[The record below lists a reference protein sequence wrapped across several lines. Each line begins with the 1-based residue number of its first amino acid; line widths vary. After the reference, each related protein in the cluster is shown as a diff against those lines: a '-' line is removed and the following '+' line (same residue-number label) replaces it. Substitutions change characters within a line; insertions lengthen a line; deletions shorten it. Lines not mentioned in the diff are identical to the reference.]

1 MPPSR
6 SLPLFGHGI
15 ASSAR
20 RLLSFSLVL
29 GIALSGQ
36 AVLATPAAAADDIEI
51 ETMTVSA
58 DGDQEIDLDTSLY
71 LPGEIQNTAAPAVIL
86 GHGFGGSKDSVA
98 PEAQA
103 LAESGYVVLT
113 YSARGHGASGGQIGL
128 NDPDFE
134 IADLAVMIDL
144 LANRREVA
152 TDSAG
157 DPVVGVAGASYGGAL
172 ALLGAAYDDRI
183 DAIVPQITWNS
194 LTRALFPDQVGSPE
208 AGAFA
213 GAPAPGDD
221 GVFKKLWA
229 GLFFSSSSGL
239 SGSGGRN
246 GNSGADGADEAP
258 PTLPAGT
265 DLSCGRFRAE
275 ICAAYQEA
283 AVSGRLT
290 PEMTELLDRVSP
302 AGVLDRIDA
311 PTMLVQGLADT
322 LFPLSEADANARG
335 IAENGTPVKVVWF
348 RGGHDG
354 GTNSADVTRLRG
366 LTRAWFDHYLKG
378 TGPDPGTTFEFPEPN
393 ALAAG
398 LTASGGAGGA
408 DERTSTLPAY
418 PGLVTA
424 DGATP
429 EAETSDMPLSGPPA
443 QPVVNPAG
451 GLPAAISTIPGL
463 SAGLSSLGGALGA
476 GALLDI
482 PGQSAFFA
490 TEPRESP
497 IDIVGSVQTE
507 VLVTAPT
514 GTAVLFAKLYD
525 TTQDGLPTLL
535 GGVAPLRLSG
545 LATDPRQAEPVD
557 ITLPTLVH
565 RLEVGHSLLLV
576 LSSTDQGYSS
586 PVDPAVYG
594 IGLPTGAG
602 LAIPTVSG
610 TVASSGQSAWLLFA
624 GVVAGL
630 GLVLIGIVFW
640 WGRRNR
646 ARAAT
651 IDPEIADV
659 PLVVRGVSK
668 TYPDGLKA
676 VQDLTFAVRHGQVVG
691 LLGPNGAGKTT
702 ALRMAMGLISPT
714 EGEIRVFGHKVTFGA
729 PVLSRIGA
737 FVEGTGALP
746 HLSGKDNL
754 ALYWAATGRPAKDAH
769 VEEAL
774 AIAGLGT
781 AINKRVKT
789 YSQGMRQRLALAQ
802 AMLGLPDLLVLDEPT
817 NGLDP
822 PQIREM
828 RDVLHRYVEA
838 GRTVL
843 ISSHMLAEVEQTCTH
858 VVVMHHGKL
867 IAQGSVEEIIGTG
880 GAVLLGV
887 DDRPAARALLS
898 SMDGIRQLEDDDDGL
913 IVDLDGYPRGEVV
926 SRLVSAGIGVERV
939 IPRRR
944 LEDAFISLVEEDRT

>member
-1 MPPSR
+1 MG
-6 SLPLFGHGI
+6 F
-15 ASSAR
+15 SAR
-20 RLLSFSLVL
+20 RLLAVPLLL
-29 GIALSGQ
+29 GVAVSGQ
-36 AVLATPAAAADDIEI
+36 IVLATSAAAADDVGV
-51 ETMTVSA
+51 ETMTVPA
-58 DGDQEIDLDTSLY
+58 DGDEDVALDTSLY
-71 LPGEIQNTAAPAVIL
+71 VPAASQDEPAPAVIV
-86 GHGFGGSKDSVA
+86 GHGFGGSKDSVET
-98 PEAQA
+98 EAQA

-113 YSARGHGASGGQIGL
+113 YSARGHGASGGLIGL

-134 IADLAVMIDL
+134 IADLSVMVDL
-144 LANRREVA
+144 LADRSEVA
-152 TDSAG
+152 TDSDG
-157 DPVVGVAGASYGGAL
+157 DPVVGVTGASYGGAL
-172 ALLGAAYDDRI
+172 SLLGAAYDDRI

-194 LTRALFPDQVGSPE
+194 LTRSLFPDQVGAPE
-208 AGAFA
+208 ADAFA

-229 GLFFSSSSGL
+229 GLFFSTASGRG
-239 SGSGGRN
+239 GSGAAGDRAE
-246 GNSGADGADEAP
+246 GPPPGAPGVP
-258 PTLPAGT
+258 
-265 DLSCGRFRAE
+265 DLTCGRFRAE
-275 ICAAYQEA
+275 VCAAYQEA
-283 AVSGRLT
+283 AVTGRLS
-290 PEMTELLDRVSP
+290 PEMAEILDRVSP
-302 AGVLDRIDA
+302 AGVLDRIEA
-311 PTMLVQGLADT
+311 PTMLVQGLSDT

-335 IAENGTPVKVVWF
+335 IAENGTPVKMVWY

-354 GTNSADVTRLRG
+354 GSNEDDVVRLRE
-366 LTRAWFDHYLKG
+366 LTLAWFDHYLKG
-378 TGPDPGTTFEFPEPN
+378 TGPDPGTIFEFPEPN

-398 LTASGGAGGA
+398 LTASGGAGGT
-408 DERTSTLPAY
+408 DERISTLPAY
-418 PGLVTA
+418 PGLAAA
-424 DGATP
+424 DGSTP
-429 EAETSDMPLSGPPA
+429 EATSTEFELSGPPV

-482 PGQSAFFA
+482 PGQSAFFSIDPM
-490 TEPRESP
+490 TSSV
-497 IDIVGSVQTE
+497 DIVGSVRTQ
-507 VLVTAPT
+507 VLVASPT

-525 TTQDGLPTLL
+525 TTDGGSPTLL
-535 GGVAPLRLSG
+535 GGVAPLRLSD
-545 LATDPRQAEPVD
+545 LATDPRGAEPID
-557 ITLPTLVH
+557 ITLPPLVH
-565 RLEVGHSLLLV
+565 RLETGHSLLLV
-576 LSSTDQGYSS
+576 LSTTDQGYSS
-586 PVDPAVYG
+586 PVDPVVYG
-594 IGLPTGAG
+594 IGLPTGAA
-602 LAIPTVSG
+602 LSIRTVSG
-610 TVASSGQSAWLLFA
+610 TVAASGQPAWLLFA
-624 GVVAGL
+624 GIVAGL
-630 GLVLIGIVFW
+630 GVVLIGIVLW

-646 ARAAT
+646 ARAST
-651 IDPEIADV
+651 IDPELADV
-659 PLVVRGVSK
+659 PLDVRGLSK

-676 VQDLTFAVRHGQVVG
+676 VQDLSFQVRHGQVVG

-702 ALRMAMGLISPT
+702 ALRMAMGLIRPT

-754 ALYWAATGRPAKDAH
+754 ALYWAATGRPPQDAH

-867 IAQGSVEEIIGTG
+867 IAEGSVEEIIGTG
-880 GAVLLGV
+880 GSVLLGV

-898 SMDGIRQLEDDDDGL
+898 SIDGIRQLEDDDDGL

-926 SRLVSAGIGVERV
+926 NRLVSAGIGVERV

-944 LEDAFISLVEEDRT
+944 LEDAFISLVEEDRS

>member
-6 SLPLFGHGI
+6 SWSFPRRGI
-15 ASSAR
+15 ADSAR
-20 RLLSFSLVL
+20 RL
-29 GIALSGQ
+29 IALPLLLAISLSGLLL
-36 AVLATPAAAADDIEI
+36 LASSAGAADDVSI
-51 ETMTVSA
+51 ETMEVEASGA
-58 DGDQEIDLDTSLY
+58 GDVQLDTSLY
-71 LPGEIQNTAAPAVIL
+71 IPAGSVDSAAPAVIL
-86 GHGFGGSKDSVA
+86 GHGFGGSKDSVSTD
-98 PEAQA
+98 AQA
-103 LAESGYVVLT
+103 LADAGYVVLA
-113 YSARGHGASGGQIGL
+113 YSARGHGNSGGLIGL
-128 NDPDFE
+128 NDPQFE
-134 IADLAVMIDL
+134 IADLSVMIDL
-144 LANRREVA
+144 LADRPEVA

-194 LTRALFPDQVGSPE
+194 LTRSLFPDQVGSPE
-208 AGAFA
+208 ADAFA
-213 GAPAPGDD
+213 GAPAPGED

-229 GLFFSSSSGL
+229 GLFFSTASGFGGT
-239 SGSGGRN
+239 SGTVGPGVTGGA
-246 GNSGADGADEAP
+246 GPDLA
-258 PTLPAGT
+258 AGT
-265 DLSCGRFRAE
+265 DLTCGRFRAE

-283 AVSGRLT
+283 AVTGRLT
-290 PEMTELLDRVSP
+290 PEIAEVLDRASP
-302 AGVLDRIDA
+302 AGVLDQISA
-311 PTMLVQGLADT
+311 PTMLVQGLSDT

-335 IAENGTPVKVVWF
+335 IAENGTPVKMVWY

-354 GTNSADVTRLRG
+354 GTNSDDVVRLRE
-366 LTRAWFDHYLKG
+366 LTQTWFDHYLKG

-398 LTASGGAGGA
+398 TTTFGDS
-408 DERTSTLPAY
+408 DERISTLPAY
-418 PGLVTA
+418 PGLSA
-424 DGATP
+424 EDGSTQEAT
-429 EAETSDMPLSGPPA
+429 TSEFELTGPPV

-490 TEPRESP
+490 TEPMRESV
-497 IDIVGSVQTE
+497 DIVGSISSQ
-507 VLVTAPT
+507 VLMTSPT

-525 TTQDGLPTLL
+525 TTENGSPSLL

-545 LATDPRQAEPVD
+545 LAADPREAQPVD
-557 ITLPTLVH
+557 ITLPPLVY
-565 RLEVGHSLLLV
+565 RLETGHSLLLV
-576 LSSTDQGYSS
+576 LSTTDQGYSS
-586 PVDPAVYG
+586 PVEPVVYG
-594 IGLPTGAG
+594 IGLPSGAA
-602 LAIPTVSG
+602 LTVPTVTGS
-610 TVASSGQSAWLLFA
+610 VSSQGQPAWLLFA
-624 GVVAGL
+624 GIVGGL
-630 GLVLIGIVFW
+630 GLLLIGIVFW

-646 ARAAT
+646 TRAST

-676 VQDLTFAVRHGQVVG
+676 VQDLSFRVGHGQVVG

-702 ALRMAMGLISPT
+702 ALRMAMGLIRPT

-754 ALYWAATGRPAKDAH
+754 ALYWAATGRPAEDAH

-867 IAQGSVEEIIGTG
+867 IAEGSVEEIIGTG

-887 DDRPAARALLS
+887 DDAEAARALLS
-898 SMDGIRQLEDDDDGL
+898 SIAGIRQLADDDDGL
-913 IVDLDGYPRGEVV
+913 IVDLDGYPRTDVV
-926 SRLVSAGIGVERV
+926 NQLVGAGIGVERV

-944 LEDAFISLVEEDRT
+944 LEDAFISLVEEDRS

>member
-6 SLPLFGHGI
+6 SLSLRGRGIALAAGRLLALPLLLGI
-15 ASSAR
+15 AVSGQVVAASSA
-20 RLLSFSLVL
+20 
-29 GIALSGQ
+29 A
-36 AVLATPAAAADDIEI
+36 AVDDIGV
-51 ETMTVSA
+51 ETMTVPA
-58 DGDQEIDLDTSLY
+58 DGDEDIDLDTNLY
-71 LPGEIQNTAAPAVIL
+71 VPAATEDTPAPAVIL
-86 GHGFGGSKDSVA
+86 GHGFGGSKDSVET
-98 PEAQA
+98 EAQA
-103 LAESGYVVLT
+103 LAGAGYVVLT
-113 YSARGHGASGGQIGL
+113 YSARGHGASGGLIGL
-128 NDPDFE
+128 NDPEFE
-134 IADLAVMIDL
+134 IADLSVMIDL
-144 LANRREVA
+144 LADRAEVT
-152 TDSAG
+152 TDSDG
-157 DPVVGVAGASYGGAL
+157 DPVVGVTGASYGGAL
-172 ALLGAAYDDRI
+172 SLLGAGYDDRI

-194 LTRALFPDQVGSPE
+194 LTRALFPDQVGSPD

-213 GAPAPGDD
+213 GAPAPGED

-229 GLFFSSSSGL
+229 GLFFSTASGLRGPGSSG
-239 SGSGGRN
+239 G
-246 GNSGADGADEAP
+246 DGPSSE
-258 PTLPAGT
+258 TLGVT
-265 DLSCGRFRAE
+265 DLTCGRFRTE
-275 ICAAYQEA
+275 VCAAYQEA
-283 AVSGRLT
+283 AVTGRLS
-290 PEMTELLDRVSP
+290 PEMAEILDRVSP

-311 PTMLVQGLADT
+311 PTMLIQGLSDT

-335 IAENGTPVKVVWF
+335 IAQNGTPVKMVWY

-354 GTNSADVTRLRG
+354 GSNEDDVVRLRE
-366 LTRAWFDHYLKG
+366 LTLAWFDHYLKG

-418 PGLVTA
+418 PGLVGP
-424 DGATP
+424 DGSAP
-429 EAETSDMPLSGPPA
+429 EATVGEMPLSGPPA
-443 QPVVNPAG
+443 QFAVNPAG

-463 SAGLSSLGGALGA
+463 SASLSSLGGALGA
-476 GALLDI
+476 GAFLDI
-482 PGQSAFFA
+482 PGQSAFFS
-490 TEPRESP
+490 TTPRESS
-497 IDIVGSVQTE
+497 IDIVGAVQSQ
-507 VLVTAPT
+507 VLVASPT

-525 TTQDGLPTLL
+525 TTEDGSPTLL

-545 LATDPRQAEPVD
+545 LGTDPRQAEPID
-557 ITLPTLVH
+557 ITLPPLVH

-576 LSSTDQGYSS
+576 LSTTDQGYSS
-586 PVDPAVYG
+586 PVDPVVYG
-594 IGLPTGAG
+594 IGLPSGAV
-602 LAIPTVSG
+602 LSVPTVSG
-610 TVASSGQSAWLLFA
+610 TVAASGQPAWLLFA
-624 GVVAGL
+624 GIMGGL
-630 GLVLIGIVFW
+630 GLVLITIVFW

-646 ARAAT
+646 ARAST
-651 IDPEIADV
+651 IDSEIADV

-676 VQDLTFAVRHGQVVG
+676 VQDLAFQVRHGQVVG

-702 ALRMAMGLISPT
+702 ALRMAMGLIRPT

-754 ALYWAATGRPAKDAH
+754 ALYWAATGRPPQDAH

-867 IAQGSVEEIIGTG
+867 IAEGSVEEIIGTG

-898 SMDGIRQLEDDDDGL
+898 SIDGIRQLEDDDDGL

-926 SRLVSAGIGVERV
+926 NRLVSAGIGVERV

-944 LEDAFISLVEEDRT
+944 LEDAFISLVEEDRS

>member
-1 MPPSR
+1 MPTPR
-6 SLPLFGHGI
+6 SLPEHRGGIVLF
-15 ASSAR
+15 AR
-20 RLLSFSLVL
+20 RLLTIPLLSSL
-29 GIALSGQ
+29 ALSGQ
-36 AVLATPAAAADDIEI
+36 FALAGSASAADDVDV
-51 ETMTVSA
+51 ETMDVAAAGTGEV
-58 DGDQEIDLDTSLY
+58 DLDTSLY
-71 LPGEIQNTAAPAVIL
+71 LPAASQNTAAPAIIL

-98 PEAQA
+98 TQAQA
-103 LAESGYVVLT
+103 LAGAGYVVLA
-113 YSARGHGASGGQIGL
+113 YSARGHGSSGGLIGL

-134 IADLAVMIDL
+134 IADLSVMIDL
-144 LANRREVA
+144 LADRPEVA
-152 TDSAG
+152 ADAEG

-183 DAIVPQITWNS
+183 DAIVPEITWNS
-194 LTRALFPDQVGSPE
+194 LTRSLFPDQVGSP
-208 AGAFA
+208 ADDAFA
-213 GAPAPGDD
+213 GAPDPGTD

-229 GLFFSSSSGL
+229 GLFFASSSG
-239 SGSGGRN
+239 
-246 GNSGADGADEAP
+246 AQTDA
-258 PTLPAGT
+258 T
-265 DLSCGRFRAE
+265 DLTCGRFQAE
-275 ICAAYQEA
+275 VCAAYQEA
-283 AVSGRLT
+283 AITGRLT
-290 PEMTELLDRVSP
+290 PEIAEILDRASP

-311 PTMLVQGLADT
+311 PTMLVQGLSDT

-335 IAENGTPVKVVWF
+335 IAESGTPVKMVWY

-354 GTNSADVTRLRG
+354 GTNPDDVVRLRE
-366 LTRAWFDHYLKG
+366 LSLAWFEHYLKG
-378 TGPDPGTTFEFPEPN
+378 TGPDQGSTFEFPEPI

-398 LTASGGAGGA
+398 TTTFGDS
-408 DERTSTLPAY
+408 DERISTLPSY
-418 PGLVTA
+418 PGLSA
-424 DGATP
+424 EDGSALEATSG
-429 EAETSDMPLSGPPA
+429 EFELSGPPG

-463 SAGLSSLGGALGA
+463 PAGLSSLGGALGA

-482 PGQSAFFA
+482 PGQSAVFG
-490 TEPRESP
+490 TEPMRESV
-497 IDIVGSVQTE
+497 DIVGSVRSQ
-507 VLVTAPT
+507 VLVASPT

-525 TTQDGLPTLL
+525 TTEDGSPRLL

-545 LATDPRQAEPVD
+545 LASDPRQAEPVD
-557 ITLPTLVH
+557 ITLPPLVY
-565 RLEVGHSLLLV
+565 RLETGHSLLLI
-576 LSSTDQGYSS
+576 LSTTDQGYSS
-586 PVDPAVYG
+586 PVEPVAYAV
-594 IGLPTGAG
+594 GLPTGAS
-602 LAIPTVSG
+602 LTVPTVTGS
-610 TVASSGQSAWLLFA
+610 VSAQGQPAWLLFA
-624 GVVAGL
+624 GIVAGL
-630 GLVLIGIVFW
+630 GVLLIGVLFW

-676 VQDLTFAVRHGQVVG
+676 VQDLSFSVRHGQVVG

-702 ALRMAMGLISPT
+702 ALRMAMGLIRPT

-754 ALYWAATGRPAKDAH
+754 ALYWAATGRPEQDAH

-822 PQIREM
+822 PQIRAM
-828 RDVLHRYVEA
+828 RDVLHRYVEE

-867 IAQGSVEEIIGTG
+867 IAQGSVEDIIGTG

-887 DDRPAARALLS
+887 DDPAAARSLLS
-898 SMDGIRQLEDDDDGL
+898 SIQGVRQLEDDDDGL
-913 IVDLDGYPRGEVV
+913 VVDLDGYPRGEVV
-926 SRLVSAGIGVERV
+926 NRLVAAGIGVERV

-944 LEDAFISLVEEDRT
+944 LEDAFINLVEEDRS